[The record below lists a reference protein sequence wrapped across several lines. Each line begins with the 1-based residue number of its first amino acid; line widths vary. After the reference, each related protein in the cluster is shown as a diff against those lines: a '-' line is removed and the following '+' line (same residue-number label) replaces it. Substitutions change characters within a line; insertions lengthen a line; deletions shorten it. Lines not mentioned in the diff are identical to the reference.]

1 MEPVAEDLYRFGV
14 ALAIGALIGLER
26 QFSGTHDD
34 ADDGAERAP
43 LLPPPSGEELR
54 AAVAAGAA
62 PPPASPPP
70 RPIATPAG
78 VRTYALL
85 AVTGGAA
92 AYLGTTVPWLLPA
105 ALLVVGALVLAG
117 YLRDA
122 ARTGDLGLTS
132 EVSAIITFL
141 LGGIAVA
148 GHTTVA
154 AACAVAVTTILA
166 LKRRLHEFTWRLEQ
180 ADIRA
185 VLKFAVI
192 SVVVLPLLPAEPIA
206 MGDIAARRE
215 AARADVEQD
224 GAPDGAPPE
233 EAPAP
238 DRAAPDTAPSGAPRA
253 RPWWHE
259 VELAP
264 RKVWYLVVLISAVSF
279 CGYVLS
285 KVLGPGRGLVVTGAV
300 GGLVSSTA
308 VSLSFAQRSR
318 EAPDLAPRLAM
329 GVLLANAIMPLRLLL
344 LVAVVDL
351 AVALRLLLPL
361 GAMALAGGACA
372 LWLHLRR
379 RGEPGTG
386 DVQLRNPFEITPA
399 LKFGAVFAAVLVL
412 SQVAAARFGSAGT
425 YALAVLSGVTD
436 VDAIG
441 LALSS
446 QVGGGR
452 LALVTG
458 VVGIVLAAISN
469 TVVKGGLVA
478 WFGAP
483 RLRRI
488 TLVSFGLMLA
498 AAVGG
503 VAALQAL

>member
-1 MEPVAEDLYRFGV
+1 MA
-14 ALAIGALIGLER
+14 
-26 QFSGTHDD
+26 
-34 ADDGAERAP
+34 
-43 LLPPPSGEELR
+43 
-54 AAVAAGAA
+54 
-62 PPPASPPP
+62 
-70 RPIATPAG
+70 
-78 VRTYALL
+78 
-85 AVTGGAA
+85 GGAA
-92 AYLGTTVPWLLPA
+92 AYLGPTVPWLLPA

-117 YLRDA
+117 YLSDM

-166 LKRRLHEFTWRLEQ
+166 FKRRLHELTWRLEQ

-192 SVVVLPLLPAEPIA
+192 SVVVLPLLPAEPIVL
-206 MGDIAARRE
+206 GDVVARRE
-215 AARADVEQD
+215 VAEDAA
-224 GAPDGAPPE
+224 PE
-233 EAPAP
+233 GPPAP
-238 DRAAPDTAPSGAPRA
+238 DAAASDAPPSAPRA

-285 KVLGPGRGLVVTGAV
+285 KLLGPGRGLVVTGAV

-308 VSLSFAQRSR
+308 VSLSFSQRSR

-344 LVAVVDL
+344 LVAVIDL

-361 GAMALAGGACA
+361 AAMALAGGACA

-452 LALVTG
+452 LALATG

-498 AAVGG
+498 AAAGG
-503 VAALQAL
+503 LAALRAL